1 MVDWQIYNLFDHCKC
16 FLVRAGH
23 IELWCI
29 SVSQYHPLI
38 RFLEHSETQCCT
50 REMFHDFCLQKEIW
64 KKTGYSKLWVTVT
77 VSKHN
82 CWHVLYFGWRRQGTR
97 PSHGKEP
104 RYLFSR
110 ALFVF
115 LMGFKSES
123 LWMPVI
129 FNCSLHEVHL
139 TYDILCTLYVIFM
152 SIFVDIHPSFVQCT
166 CKTSFLSAGTAN

>member
-1 MVDWQIYNLFDHCKC
+1 MFFGPCWTHRTVVYQCITVPSLDQIPWTFRNSVLHKRDVPWFLFAERNLKKK
-16 FLVRAGH
+16 
-23 IELWCI
+23 
-29 SVSQYHPLI
+29 
-38 RFLEHSETQCCT
+38 
-50 REMFHDFCLQKEIW
+50 HD
-64 KKTGYSKLWVTVT
+64 KLWVTVN
-77 VSKHN
+77 VSKDN

-129 FNCSLHEVHL
+129 FNCSLHEVHM
-139 TYDILCTLYVIFM
+139 TYCMLYCAHWCTLYVIFM
-152 SIFVDIHPSFVQCT
+152 FIFVDIHPFFVQLT
-166 CKTSFLSAGTAN
+166 CKTSFLAAQIPN

>member
-1 MVDWQIYNLFDHCKC
+1 MFFGPCWTHRTVVYQCITVPSIDQIPWTFRNSVLHKRDVPC
-16 FLVRAGH
+16 FLFAERNLKKNW
-23 IELWCI
+23 IRCELQ
-29 SVSQYHPLI
+29 SPF
-38 RFLEHSETQCCT
+38 R
-50 REMFHDFCLQKEIW
+50 
-64 KKTGYSKLWVTVT
+64 KT
-77 VSKHN
+77 N

-152 SIFVDIHPSFVQCT
+152 FIFVDIHPSFVQLT
-166 CKTSFLSAGTAN
+166 CKTSFLAAEIPN